1 MILRLARPFAA
12 ALLATVV
19 ALAATTSPAAA
30 LPPPSDTGFGEARI
44 LWLMNET
51 RRYYGLPPV
60 ERHPGADHIA
70 QYSADVQARYRRLGH
85 NPNLGHDV
93 SQVVTPYWHA
103 VAENIGC
110 GGDADHLHGLW
121 LNSRPH
127 AANMLGRGYDT
138 VGIGAN
144 YSNGCLW
151 ATVVFIDR

>member
-12 ALLATVV
+12 AIIATLV

-44 LWLMNET
+44 HWLMNET
-51 RRYYGLPPV
+51 RRYYGIAPV
-60 ERHPGADHIA
+60 QRNAAADQIA

-85 NPNLGHDV
+85 NPNLARDV
-93 SQVVTPYWHA
+93 TNA
-103 VAENIGC
+103 VSPRWYAVGENIGC
-110 GGDADHLHGLW
+110 GGDADQLHGMW

-127 AANMLGRGYDT
+127 AANMLGRSYDT
-138 VGIGAN
+138 VGIGVN

-151 ATVVFIDR
+151 ATVVFIDL